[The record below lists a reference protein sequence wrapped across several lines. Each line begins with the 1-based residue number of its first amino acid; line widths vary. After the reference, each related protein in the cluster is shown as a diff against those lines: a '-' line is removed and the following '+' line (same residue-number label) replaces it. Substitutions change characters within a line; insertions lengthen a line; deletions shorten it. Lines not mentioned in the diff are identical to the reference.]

1 MSGDVVEDGDA
12 RDGCA
17 RTATRAMDARAR
29 APRARTRD
37 VGERLAHD
45 DEDARRCEAGK
56 SDESDVRAPTTRARK
71 YVNVQLQAF
80 EGDGG
85 ARHHFDGFT

>member
-1 MSGDVVEDGDA
+1 
-12 RDGCA
+12 
-17 RTATRAMDARAR
+17 MDARAR

-45 DEDARRCEAGK
+45 DDDARRCERPGRRASRTSG
-56 SDESDVRAPTTRARK
+56 APTTRARK
-71 YVNVQLQAF
+71 CVNVQLQAF

-85 ARHHFDGFT
+85 ARRHFDGFA